1 MYTTYRQI
9 ACMSGCRDDRSCH
22 PSLDN
27 IAIVLLLLS
36 HGTAEGY
43 LSKHNV
49 VLQHQNAMS
58 PDLNP
63 SNVCFRYLMPSLQ
76 PYGGKGWTL
85 ACLLP
90 PSSISL
96 YANILLKLESAQS
109 GISRQTL
116 HLSVNSQSPFS
127 AATVFKMLLL
137 DVVLYACLT
146 WYFDQVQCS
155 GGWHGLYK
163 CM

>member
-1 MYTTYRQI
+1 
-9 ACMSGCRDDRSCH
+9 
-22 PSLDN
+22 
-27 IAIVLLLLS
+27 
-36 HGTAEGY
+36 
-43 LSKHNV
+43 
-49 VLQHQNAMS
+49 
-58 PDLNP
+58 
-63 SNVCFRYLMPSLQ
+63 MPSLQ

-109 GISRQTL
+109 GISMQTL
-116 HLSVNSQSPFS
+116 HLSVNSQSSFS

-146 WYFDQVQCS
+146 WYFDQVHCPCS
-155 GGWHGLYK
+155 AVSKEMGINKHE
-163 CM
+163 CP

>member
-1 MYTTYRQI
+1 
-9 ACMSGCRDDRSCH
+9 
-22 PSLDN
+22 
-27 IAIVLLLLS
+27 
-36 HGTAEGY
+36 
-43 LSKHNV
+43 
-49 VLQHQNAMS
+49 
-58 PDLNP
+58 
-63 SNVCFRYLMPSLQ
+63 MPSLQ

-116 HLSVNSQSPFS
+116 HLSVNSQSPFT

-137 DVVLYACLT
+137 DVLLYACLT

-155 GGWHGLYK
+155 RGWHGLHT